1 MVKENRPNVKEIPP
15 PPPATQPSTYAG
27 IFSGRVW
34 SGAKAVE
41 LGLADE
47 TGMLTDAIK
56 AAKTA
61 ANAPHAKVV
70 LYKRP
75 YGYGGSI
82 YAKNPTPPP
91 QANVLQLNLPG
102 AQSILPS
109 GFYYLWQP

>member
-1 MVKENRPNVKEIPP
+1 VKANRPNVKETPP
-15 PPPATQPSTYAG
+15 PPPATQPADYAG

-41 LGLADE
+41 LGLADQN
-47 TGMLTDAIK
+47 GMLSDAIDLARQLSNSPSAK
-56 AAKTA
+56 A
-61 ANAPHAKVV
+61 VI
-70 LYKRP
+70 YRRP

-82 YAKNPTPPP
+82 YAQSPTPQP

-102 AQSILPS
+102 ADTFLSP